1 MEVLSKL
8 REASSSVRQHTQYPH
23 PHLVS
28 KVDHQPMKFNQRTR
42 EAGTIHAHRPDAP
55 GPCCCQHALQCECIT
70 QAVRAGPRVLE
81 KTGSHAENKQSS
93 LLNFPHSLIF
103 YTTPQLQGRFLFFF
117 LENIETGLGSQSLE
131 PTKWEDFNKLFILLI
146 YLCFSV
152 STWTRIV
159 LSISSDL

>member
-55 GPCCCQHALQCECIT
+55 GPCCSGFTTESTKTVSYYGLFTVVHALSLSLYIHYLT
-70 QAVRAGPRVLE
+70 LNPVNTTLKLVLLLPLFE
-81 KTGSHAENKQSS
+81 YEGFKTAEIK
-93 LLNFPHSLIF
+93 
-103 YTTPQLQGRFLFFF
+103 
-117 LENIETGLGSQSLE
+117 
-131 PTKWEDFNKLFILLI
+131 
-146 YLCFSV
+146 
-152 STWTRIV
+152 
-159 LSISSDL
+159 